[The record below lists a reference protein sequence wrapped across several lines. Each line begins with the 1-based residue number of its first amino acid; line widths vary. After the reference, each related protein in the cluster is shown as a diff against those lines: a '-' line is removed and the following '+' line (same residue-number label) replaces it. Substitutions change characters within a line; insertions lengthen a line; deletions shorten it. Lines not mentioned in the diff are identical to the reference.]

1 MPNVVSLP
9 PRLSP
14 HFPDLTTGALNGK
27 GLFDLLMGATKEH
40 LMEEF
45 NAQRLRGTDYS
56 KVYLG
61 SMESALGNS
70 VQYLIGMGLIDAQLE
85 KLAAETALA
94 KFQLE
99 KEKQLLPL
107 EIEKVHADI
116 DLTKAKIDSETTLLP
131 LQVKKLEADTRAT
144 EAQIRGTEAQ
154 IRLTEEQI
162 KREKEL
168 LPLQKSQITAEVART
183 EAQTEQISEQIKLIP
198 YEIQKIEAD
207 IKATDAQILKLEKD
221 KELTTQQIAE
231 LKYRVTQMLP
241 EERTTIIAQRE
252 KIHQEKELI
261 QHQVHI
267 EIKRLLVMDAEIST
281 ATAQATQ
288 LGAQTAKINEEKAL
302 VNAKT
307 AESTKNLSVLDKQ
320 IILLQEQAAAYDK
333 EIAVKRD
340 KIQADSWSAKA
351 VADGSGAGGPPS
363 WT

>member
-1 MPNVVSLP
+1 MPNVVPLP
-9 PRLSP
+9 SRLSP

-116 DLTKAKIDSETTLLP
+116 DLTKA
-131 LQVKKLEADTRAT
+131 
-144 EAQIRGTEAQ
+144 QIRGTEAQ

-183 EAQTEQISEQIKLIP
+183 EAQTRQINEQVKLIP
-198 YEIQKIEAD
+198 YEIQKIQKDIEA
-207 IKATDAQILKLEKD
+207 TTAQIAKLEKD
-221 KELTTQQIAE
+221 KLLIQEQINESKFRVQYLLPAE
-231 LKYRVTQMLP
+231 KSQL
-241 EERTTIIAQRE
+241 EAQTR
-252 KIHQEKELI
+252 KLDQEKD
-261 QHQVHI
+261 
-267 EIKRLLVMDAEIST
+267 LVI
-281 ATAQATQ
+281 
-288 LGAQTAKINEEKAL
+288 
-302 VNAKT
+302 AKT
-307 AESTKNLSVLDKQ
+307 AETTKNLLVLDKQ
-320 IILLQEQAAAYDK
+320 INLLQEQAAAYDK

>member
-1 MPNVVSLP
+1 MPNVVPLP
-9 PRLSP
+9 SRLSP

-85 KLAAETALA
+85 KLAAETELA

-107 EIEKVHADI
+107 EIE
-116 DLTKAKIDSETTLLP
+116 
-131 LQVKKLEADTRAT
+131 KLEADTRAT

-183 EAQTEQISEQIKLIP
+183 EAQTRQINEQVKLIP
-198 YEIQKIEAD
+198 YEIQKIQKDIEA
-207 IKATDAQILKLEKD
+207 TTAQIAKLEKD
-221 KELTTQQIAE
+221 KLLIQEQINESKFRVQYLLPAE
-231 LKYRVTQMLP
+231 KSQL
-241 EERTTIIAQRE
+241 EAQTR
-252 KIHQEKELI
+252 KLDQEKD
-261 QHQVHI
+261 
-267 EIKRLLVMDAEIST
+267 LVI
-281 ATAQATQ
+281 
-288 LGAQTAKINEEKAL
+288 
-302 VNAKT
+302 AKT
-307 AESTKNLSVLDKQ
+307 AETTKNLLVLDKQ
-320 IILLQEQAAAYDK
+320 INLLQEQAAAYDK